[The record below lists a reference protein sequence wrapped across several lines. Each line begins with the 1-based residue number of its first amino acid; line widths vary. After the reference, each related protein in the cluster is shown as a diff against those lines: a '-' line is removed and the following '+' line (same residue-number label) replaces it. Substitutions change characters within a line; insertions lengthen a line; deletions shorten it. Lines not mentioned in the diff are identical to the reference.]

1 MRRVR
6 TERERNKHMHALLKV
21 EKYRFYIKIVCELF
35 SFRLARRSFCLY
47 ILKMRE
53 WERAH
58 RTNFPFEFRIYTKC
72 IREPNNEQ
80 RTTKVLITRI
90 KWNCVYCHFVDGYNV
105 LTRKAMR
112 NKILPLAE
120 KTERTKEWVSHRTRT
135 YCTTS
140 HSHCSTESIIKK
152 NNTHTHTERS
162 EKEHKH
168 ATVLFHL
175 DKRNFFFQL
184 MESQKTRPFQC
195 EKKESKQ
202 NNCIFN

>member
-1 MRRVR
+1 M
-6 TERERNKHMHALLKV
+6 

-152 NNTHTHTERS
+152 TIHTHTHTERS

-175 DKRNFFFQL
+175 DKRIFFF
-184 MESQKTRPFQC
+184 
-195 EKKESKQ
+195 
-202 NNCIFN
+202 

>member
-152 NNTHTHTERS
+152 TIHTHTHRT
-162 EKEHKH
+162 
-168 ATVLFHL
+168 
-175 DKRNFFFQL
+175 
-184 MESQKTRPFQC
+184 
-195 EKKESKQ
+195 
-202 NNCIFN
+202 